1 MRPLAKNSSGV
12 VAMVIKY
19 ACGVVAFIIT
29 SSKEKSLIGLQV
41 FGDPYVSCWI
51 MKAMA
56 SYDSHVA
63 LILQTIATYSTQKK
77 DYFLLPIIIRQSKMI
92 VFCGTKHI

>member
-1 MRPLAKNSSGV
+1 
-12 VAMVIKY
+12 
-19 ACGVVAFIIT
+19 VVAFIIT

-51 MKAMA
+51 METMA

-63 LILQTIATYSTQKK
+63 LILQTIATYCTNK
-77 DYFLLPIIIRQSKMI
+77 DYFLLPINKAKQEDSILWYKIYLNKFYRRLI
-92 VFCGTKHI
+92 